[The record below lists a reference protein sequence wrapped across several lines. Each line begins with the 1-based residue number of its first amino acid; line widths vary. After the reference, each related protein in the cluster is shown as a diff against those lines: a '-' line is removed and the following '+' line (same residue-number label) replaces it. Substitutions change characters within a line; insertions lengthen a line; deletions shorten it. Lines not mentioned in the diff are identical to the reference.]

1 MNKNH
6 EYDEEYY
13 SVTDLACCTA
23 LISNGHKLLA
33 LKRNDYSR
41 RVLFLFELDSTI
53 ENTEEQF
60 WNDELLVNPR
70 TYFDNLKAVK
80 SRIYSG

>member
-1 MNKNH
+1 MKQEH
-6 EYDEEYY
+6 EKEFY
-13 SVTDLACCTA
+13 SVADLACCTA
-23 LISNGHKLLA
+23 LISNGHKLMA
-33 LKRNDYSR
+33 LERKDYSR
-41 RVLFLFELDSTI
+41 RVLFLFELDTKI
-53 ENTEEQF
+53 ENTEAQF

>member
-1 MNKNH
+1 MERTNN
-6 EYDEEYY
+6 ENEYY
-13 SVTDLACCTA
+13 QIADLACCTA

-41 RVLFLFELDSTI
+41 RVLFLFETDLKI
-53 ENTEEQF
+53 ETTEAKF

-70 TYFDNLKAVK
+70 TYFDNLKAVQ

>member
-1 MNKNH
+1 MNKNQEH
-6 EYDEEYY
+6 ENGYF
-13 SVTDLACCTA
+13 SVADLACCAA

-33 LKRNDYSR
+33 LKRNDFSR
-41 RVLFLFELDSTI
+41 RVQFLFEHDQKI
-53 ENTEEQF
+53 EITEAQF